1 MYDDFSILEDDWLQN
16 LIRDRRAATV
26 LYRLLGGKEG
36 HEVMVTRWVSVDTS
50 YSHEMLAKDK
60 YGLCHAMAIRLVDSL
75 DAVKEFKE
83 HWMAD
88 LWEYTLDGREC
99 ACEPATR
106 MLVYFMHNKLPEDR
120 LACRVGFLLV
130 PDDID
135 INVELPTQIIS
146 TEVDDGS
153 ELANLVQYLKCP
165 TCNHTEY
172 GALADRVGVLLNAWE
187 TRKRK
192 AEG

>member
-1 MYDDFSILEDDWLQN
+1 MHKEFSLLEDDNVHN

-26 LYRLLGGKEG
+26 LYHLLGGKEE
-36 HEVMVTRWVSVDTS
+36 HEVMVTRRVSVGTS
-50 YSHEMLAKDK
+50 ISHEMLAKDK
-60 YGLCHAMAIRLVDSL
+60 NGLCHAMAIRIADSL
-75 DAVKEFKE
+75 TAVKEFKE

-106 MLVYFMHNKLPEDR
+106 MLVYFLRNKLPEDR
-120 LACRVGFLLV
+120 QVCRVGFLLV

-146 TEVDDGS
+146 TETDDGS
-153 ELANLVQYLKCP
+153 DLAKLVHYLKCP
-165 TCNHTEY
+165 KRKCTEY
-172 GALADRVGVLLNAWE
+172 GALADRVDVLLGVQA
-187 TRKRK
+187 TRKN
-192 AEG
+192 EE

>member
-1 MYDDFSILEDDWLQN
+1 
-16 LIRDRRAATV
+16 
-26 LYRLLGGKEG
+26 
-36 HEVMVTRWVSVDTS
+36 
-50 YSHEMLAKDK
+50 
-60 YGLCHAMAIRLVDSL
+60 
-75 DAVKEFKE
+75 
-83 HWMAD
+83 
-88 LWEYTLDGREC
+88 
-99 ACEPATR
+99 

>member
-1 MYDDFSILEDDWLQN
+1 MHKEFSLLEDDNVHN

-26 LYRLLGGKEG
+26 LYHLLGGKEE
-36 HEVMVTRWVSVDTS
+36 HEVMVTRRVSVGTS
-50 YSHEMLAKDK
+50 ISHEMLAKDK
-60 YGLCHAMAIRLVDSL
+60 NGLCHAMAIRLADSL
-75 DAVKEFKE
+75 TAVKEFRE

-106 MLVYFMHNKLPEDR
+106 MLVYFLRNKLPEDR
-120 LACRVGFLLV
+120 QVCRAGFLLM

-146 TEVDDGS
+146 TVADDSS

-165 TCNHTEY
+165 VPHRAEY
-172 GALADRVGVLLNAWE
+172 GALADRIDVLLSVQE
-187 TRKRK
+187 TRKN
-192 AEG
+192 EE

>member
-1 MYDDFSILEDDWLQN
+1 MHKEFSLLEDDNVHN
-16 LIRDRRAATV
+16 LIRERRAATV
-26 LYRLLGGKEG
+26 LYHLRGGKEE
-36 HEVMVTRWVSVDTS
+36 HEVMVTRRVSVGTS
-50 YSHEMLAKDK
+50 ISHEMLAKDK
-60 YGLCHAMAIRLVDSL
+60 NGLCHAMAIRLADSL
-75 DAVKEFKE
+75 TAVKEFRE

-106 MLVYFMHNKLPEDR
+106 MLVYFLRNKLPEDR
-120 LACRVGFLLV
+120 QVCRGGFLLM

-146 TEVDDGS
+146 TVADDSS

-165 TCNHTEY
+165 VPHRAEY
-172 GALADRVGVLLNAWE
+172 GALADRIDVLHSVQE
-187 TRKRK
+187 TRKN
-192 AEG
+192 EE

>member
-1 MYDDFSILEDDWLQN
+1 MHKEFSLLEDDNVHN

-26 LYRLLGGKEG
+26 LYHLLGGKEE
-36 HEVMVTRWVSVDTS
+36 HEVMVTRRVSVGTS
-50 YSHEMLAKDK
+50 ISHEMLAKDK
-60 YGLCHAMAIRLVDSL
+60 NGLCHAMAIRLADSL
-75 DAVKEFKE
+75 TAVKEFRE

-106 MLVYFMHNKLPEDR
+106 MLVYFLRNKLPEDR
-120 LACRVGFLLV
+120 QVCRVGFLLM

-146 TEVDDGS
+146 TVADDSS

-165 TCNHTEY
+165 VPHRAEY
-172 GALADRVGVLLNAWE
+172 GALADRIDVLLSVQE
-187 TRKRK
+187 TRKN
-192 AEG
+192 EE